1 MSDSNAP
8 YSPDKPTDVGD
19 APPYADQAVTG
30 ASGYGAG
37 ETGSINRG
45 SERTGVSTGPGY
57 ESSNADDNTTM
68 SSGAAQND
76 FRDLGNAEAAGV
88 VLGNTGTGASY
99 SEANA
104 TAGELTN
111 SDQGYASGYA
121 GSSGADEARDFRTSS
136 DPEYGE
142 RGMGYDDDSG
152 NA

>member
-8 YSPDKPTDVGD
+8 YSPDQASDADDRPT
-19 APPYADQAVTG
+19 YANEALTG
-30 ASGYGAG
+30 QSGYGAG
-37 ETGSINRG
+37 AAGSINQG

-57 ESSNADDNTTM
+57 KSGNAEDNATM
-68 SSGAAQND
+68 SGGAAQND
-76 FRDLGNAEAAGV
+76 ARDLGNAEAASQA
-88 VLGNTGTGASY
+88 LGSSGEGARY